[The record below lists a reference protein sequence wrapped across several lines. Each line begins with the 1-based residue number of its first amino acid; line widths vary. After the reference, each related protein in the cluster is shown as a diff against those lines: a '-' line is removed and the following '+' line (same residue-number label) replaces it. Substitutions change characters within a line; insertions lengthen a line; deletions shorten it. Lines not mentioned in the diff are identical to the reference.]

1 MFDEDKGTLLRSIY
15 TSSDGNVEQL
25 NEPIHGFVDDYA
37 FLIQGLLDL
46 YHATFDEKWIIWAD
60 QLQIK
65 QNQLFWDE
73 KGKYSVIFN
82 TSTVETVTKKMIL
95 AQNFVNT
102 KKSTILTQ

>member
-46 YHATFDEKWIIWAD
+46 YHATFDEKWIKWAD
-60 QLQIK
+60 QLQNK

-73 KGKYSVIFN
+73 KGKYSRSFHI
-82 TSTVETVTKKMIL
+82 
-95 AQNFVNT
+95 
-102 KKSTILTQ
+102 TQWRGWG